1 MFNKVLI
8 ANRGEIAIRIM
19 RACRELE
26 VKTVAVYSDA
36 DKNALFAKYADE
48 AYNIGPSPV
57 SLSYLNSD
65 AILDVAEKSGAEGI
79 HPGYGFLSEN
89 YNFVDACNKL
99 GITFIGPSS
108 KVIKQMGSKIRARA
122 AMVKTG
128 VPVVPGD
135 DKAISDL
142 DVAQDTAERIG
153 YPVMIKASAGGGGI
167 GMKVVHSK
175 KEFTESLASIQSVA
189 KSAFG
194 DSTVFIEKYIEE
206 PRHIEFQI
214 LADKYGDTIH
224 LIERECS
231 IQRRH
236 QKLIEEAPSPII
248 TQDLR
253 DKMGAMAVRAAK
265 AIGYENAGTVEFL
278 YSNGEFYFL
287 EVNTRLQ
294 VEHSITEMITGID
307 IAKDQ
312 LHIACGDRLEY
323 EQEDIKINGWA
334 IECRINAEDPLNNF
348 TPSPGKIRKYR
359 SAGGPGVRVDS
370 GVHTGYTI
378 SPFYDSMIS
387 KLSVWGRD
395 RQEAIQRM
403 RRALYEYVVVGVTT
417 NLPFHKAVLRNSD
430 FQKGNITTHFIEEH
444 NLLDEV
450 EKIIKYE
457 KENGITLASAL
468 DDGEHKIA
476 AISAAINAHLQ
487 ASRDNK

>member
-189 KSAFG
+189 KSTFG

-307 IAKDQ
+307 IAKNQ

-450 EKIIKYE
+450 EKIIKDE
-457 KENGITLASAL
+457 KENEITLAFAL